1 MWVLYEPIHT
11 VTYFSAQGRDALTA
25 AGLRGFWRGYFA
37 GRAAPLGAVS
47 AAPVL
52 ASFFGFAPVMV
63 TRALPD
69 VWTMATPEVALKAR
83 AEGAVA
89 ALEVL
94 LTGVPSNDVTA
105 AATLL
110 EQATGALEP
119 AGRVLGAANLA
130 LPRNEHP
137 YARLWQA
144 ATTLREHRGDG
155 HNAALVAYGIGP
167 LDALALRC
175 GLDLSR
181 DAVQPARGWTDQEW
195 MAAQVRMLERG
206 WLDAEGSITA
216 AGRELLQSVEDA
228 TDVASAAPW
237 DALGPAATQRLSELL
252 RPMARACAT
261 VLPASNPIGLALR

>member
-1 MWVLYEPIHT
+1 MWALYEPIHA
-11 VTYFSAQGRDALTA
+11 VTYFSAQGRDAFAA

-37 GRAAPLGAVS
+37 GRAAPLGAVA

-52 ASFFGFAPVMV
+52 ASFFSFAPAMV
-63 TRALPD
+63 DRALPE
-69 VWTMATPEVALKAR
+69 VWAMTTPELALKAR
-83 AEGAVA
+83 AEGAVG

-94 LTGVPSNDVTA
+94 LTGVPSADVTEA
-105 AATLL
+105 VTLL
-110 EQATGALEP
+110 EQATDALEP

-155 HNAALVAYGIGP
+155 HVAALVAGGVGP

-181 DAVQPARGWTDQEW
+181 GIVQPARGWTDQEW
-195 MAAQVRMLERG
+195 TAAQVRLVERG
-206 WLDAEGSITA
+206 WLDAEGAITA
-216 AGRELLQSVEDA
+216 DGRGVVQAVEDA
-228 TDVASAAPW
+228 TDVAAAAPW
-237 DALGPAATQRLSELL
+237 DALGPAATQRLSDLL
-252 RPMARACAT
+252 APMTRACAA
-261 VLPASNPIGLALR
+261 VLPASNPIGLSPR